1 MLKPLTTS
9 HALIAAGYVIV
20 TTILALAPSAATLA
34 SQGLSADKE
43 SFVEWMSSQH
53 GFDPDEV
60 RDLLVQARQD
70 DRALQRIKS
79 PAEALEWHRYRQ
91 IFLTRER
98 IAAGAKYWQKHE
110 KLIDDVVD
118 QFGVEAHILIA
129 ILGVESYYGK
139 RSGDHRVL
147 DALSTLAFEY
157 PPRSS
162 FFRNELEAFLLLTK
176 QHGFDPTEIYGSYA
190 GAMGKPQFISS
201 SYQHYAISADGDGH
215 ADLFNNVADA
225 LASIA
230 NYLSKHGWQND
241 GQVTSRTEAEGS
253 EWEEALAS
261 LNRPVRSDHPADQL
275 ANLGVKMPQEVADSD
290 RLGLIKLEAE
300 DGPELWLTHNNFYV
314 LTRYNHSAL
323 YAMAVYQLAEAIL
336 EEHKR

>member
-1 MLKPLTTS
+1 MLKPLITYY
-9 HALIAAGYVIV
+9 ALIAAGYVIV
-20 TTILALAPSAATLA
+20 TTILALAPFATTLA
-34 SQGLSADKE
+34 NQGLSTDKE
-43 SFVEWMSSQH
+43 SFVERMSSQH
-53 GFDPDEV
+53 GFDAEEM
-60 RDLLVQARQD
+60 RDLLAQARHD
-70 DRALQRIKS
+70 DRALKRIKS

-98 IAAGAKYWQKHE
+98 ITAGAKYWQEHE
-110 KLIDDVVD
+110 KIIDDVVD
-118 QFGVEAHILIA
+118 KFGVEAHILIA
-129 ILGVESYYGK
+129 ILGVESYYGE

-147 DALSTLAFEY
+147 DALSTLAFQY

-162 FFRNELEAFLLLTK
+162 FFRNELEAFLLLAK
-176 QHGFDPTEIYGSYA
+176 QHGLDPTEIYGSYA

-201 SYQHYAISADGDGH
+201 SYKHYAVAADGDGQ

-225 LASIA
+225 MASVA
-230 NYLSKHGWQND
+230 NYLNKHGWQHN
-241 GQVTSRTEAEGS
+241 GQITNRTEADGS
-253 EWEEALAS
+253 EWEKALAS
-261 LNRPVRSDHPADQL
+261 LNRPVRSEYTAEQL
-275 ANLGVKMPQEVADSD
+275 TNLGVKIPQDAAGSD

-300 DGPELWLTHNNFYV
+300 DGPELWLTHTNFYV